1 MRWFD
6 PVNPFGPL
14 VPSWLILPSLLA
26 FFAAIALAI
35 ILLYFLKLK
44 RRPLEVPSTYLWHRS
59 IEDLHVN
66 TIWQRLRS
74 NLLLFLQLLLVFI
87 AMLAVLRPGWRS
99 EKRIGQRSI
108 FVVDNSASMQATDES
123 PSRLE
128 EAKRQVHELIEQM
141 DRGDVAMLLSFS
153 DSARVPQMFTDSP
166 RRLRRALDA
175 IQPTERTTS
184 LSEAL
189 EVASG
194 RANPGRSSEDAGDVQ
209 VAEPLPATL
218 YLFSDGKFPDVS
230 DFRLGNLDPV
240 YTPIGSEDAANV
252 GIEAFSVR
260 RHVSDPALLQAFA
273 RVGNFGPQDVSVPV
287 ELRLEGRVVDA
298 DEVSIPAGQTRSVAF
313 DLAVVEAAVL
323 ELRVNTGD
331 ALACDDVA
339 WAVVNPPRRSKVLVV
354 TSGNEFLEFAF
365 STEPVRELS
374 DVSFEFP
381 EFLDQEPYQQQAALG
396 AYDLV
401 IYDRCRPKTL
411 PQANTLFIGAVPPA
425 GEGRG
430 VRGEGRGA
438 TDEEKRKPTDGG
450 PWGAGPKVAGPVIVD
465 TDSTHP
471 LMQWIDMSNVEL
483 ADATPLEMPQGGTS
497 LIDVQWFDASS
508 QRNRSDVVPAF
519 AVAPRDKFQDAV
531 MGFVFIDQRTGEA
544 GATETVFGTNWP
556 IRSSFP
562 VFVLNLLYYLA
573 GGQAAMEGAVVRP
586 GDTVRLE
593 SPVPGRPI
601 EVRTPSGKTIRVG
614 EAGPG
619 RSSFSGTSEL
629 GVYEVRSAGQP
640 PRHFAVNLFA
650 PSESD
655 IRPSPTLKIGRG
667 TPIQAETSDW
677 ETTRRELWKWL
688 LLIALAVLLVE
699 WYIYHRR
706 VYL

>member
-1 MRWFD
+1 MWPFF
-6 PVNPFGPL
+6 PKLVNVL
-14 VPSWLILPSLLA
+14 SWWQWTILAAVPP
-26 FFAAIALAI
+26 AI

-74 NLLLFLQLLLVFI
+74 NLLLFLQLLLVFL

-108 FVVDNSASMQATDES
+108 FVVDTSASMQATDEG

-128 EAKRQVHELIEQM
+128 EAKRQVHELIDEM

-153 DSARVPQMFTDSP
+153 DSARVPQMFTDNP

-175 IQPTERTTS
+175 LRPTERTTS

-209 VAEPLPATL
+209 VADPLPATL
-218 YLFSDGKFPDVS
+218 YVFSDGKFPDVS
-230 DFRLGNLDPV
+230 DFRPGNLDLV
-240 YTPIGSEDAANV
+240 YMKIGSEDAANV

-260 RHVSDPALLQAFA
+260 RHVSEPTLLQAFA
-273 RVGNFGPQDVSVPV
+273 RVGNFGNREVSVPV
-287 ELRLEGRVVDA
+287 ELRLEGRVIDA
-298 DEVSIPAGQTRSVAF
+298 DEVSIPAGAARRVAF

-323 ELRVNTGD
+323 ELRINTGD
-331 ALACDDVA
+331 DLPCDDVA

-354 TSGNEFLEFAF
+354 TSGNEFLDFAF

-381 EFLDQEPYQQQAALG
+381 EFLDQEPYQQQAAVG

-401 IYDRCRPKTL
+401 IYDRCRPKTM
-411 PQANTLFIGAVPPA
+411 PQANTLFIGAIPPA
-425 GEGRG
+425 GEGRAM
-430 VRGEGRGA
+430 RDEGRGTRDEGRA
-438 TDEEKRKPTDGG
+438 MRDEEKKTPTDRG
-450 PWGAGPKVAGPVIVD
+450 PWGAGPKVANPVIVD

-483 ADATPLEMPQGGTS
+483 ADVTPLEMPQGGTS
-497 LIDVQWFDASS
+497 LIDVQWFDAE
-508 QRNRSDVVPAF
+508 NGSDVVPAF
-519 AVAPRDKFQDAV
+519 AVAPRDRFQDAV
-531 MGFVFIDQRTGEA
+531 MGFVFIDQRAGEG
-544 GATETVFGTNWP
+544 GAMETVFGTNWP
-556 IRSSFP
+556 IRPSFP

-573 GGQAAMEGAVVRP
+573 GGQAAMEGALVRP

-593 SPVPGRPI
+593 SHVPGEPL
-601 EVRTPSGKTIRVG
+601 EVRTPSGKAIRVG
-614 EAGPG
+614 DAGPG
-619 RSSFSGTSEL
+619 KSSFGGTSEL
-629 GVYEVRSAGQP
+629 GVYEVRSAGQT
-640 PRHFAVNLFA
+640 PRHFAVNLFT

-655 IRPSPTLKIGRG
+655 IRPSPTLTIGRG
-667 TPIQAETSDW
+667 TPIETQESDW

-688 LLIALAVLLVE
+688 LLVALAVLLVE